1 MGRINIRKIESHLK
15 PVLIENAAVTLLQ
28 SSFIAFVL
36 LVSGLFFANAQPS
49 GGPYGPI
56 NQTYDL
62 PKVSGKI
69 YYVAPD
75 GKTESQGDQ
84 FAQPTTIES
93 AIANV
98 KTGDAIVLRGGTY
111 RTGDLEFNQ
120 GITIQPYA
128 DEQPIFKGTFEAKE
142 WKNINKGLWKT
153 SWTHFFPGSPDDWWS
168 RDRFGKETPLHV
180 FNNDM
185 VFVDGKILKST
196 GWEGD
201 VDENSFYIDYKN
213 GFVYIGTDP
222 TNRLV
227 EITAHNYG
235 LHRVTKDM
243 HGKSNDHKGVVIRG
257 VTLTQYAY
265 CGFEINGYE
274 PQGLADPSTFGK
286 DVVGSIIEHCT
297 FSFCGRVGAYLR
309 GDNLVLRHCN
319 VNNTTTEG
327 VYLLSSSDCLLEK
340 NMFSR
345 NNIEDIIG
353 YYPAAVK
360 IFNQTHRVTCQ
371 DNLIY
376 DLPIS
381 NGIWYDV
388 GNVDGR
394 FLNNWVEGV
403 GNSKGAGSN
412 NQMWPSNNGF
422 FFEISKGAICAGNV
436 FVNCDHGI
444 MILNSS
450 NVLVYQNTFM
460 NSTACFGRDKRSAVG
475 DHFGW
480 HPSTGPDVDQ
490 RFGHVF
496 VNNLLAGD
504 VNFKRPL
511 MLVWQHPDLCQK
523 LDKSPLKQYDYN
535 VYVKDINS
543 GFQTLV
549 YWSPASNAECQQA
562 IESLDGLKKVFD
574 GSSANSK
581 VFESYNMPLFKSI
594 ELGNFQLNQA
604 FPGANAAVTLPADVQ
619 KLLGLQAK
627 YKPYIGAFPVK

>member
-1 MGRINIRKIESHLK
+1 MKPIFIES
-15 PVLIENAAVTLLQ
+15 AVRKLLQ
-28 SSFIAFVL
+28 GSFLVIVL
-36 LVSGLFFANAQPS
+36 LVSGLYKANAQPS

-56 NQTYDL
+56 NQTYEL
-62 PKVSGKI
+62 PKVMGKI

-75 GKTESQGDQ
+75 GKAEWQGDQ
-84 FAQPTTIES
+84 LAQPTTIES

-120 GITIQPYA
+120 GIIIQPYA
-128 DEQPIFKGTFEAKE
+128 NEQPIFKGTLEAKE
-142 WKNINKGLWKT
+142 WKAISGGLWKT
-153 SWTHFFPGSPDDWWS
+153 SWNHLFAGSPDDWWT
-168 RDRFGKETPLHV
+168 RDQFGMETPLHI

-185 VFVDGKILKST
+185 VFVDGKILKSV
-196 GWEGD
+196 GWEGE

-213 GFVYIGTDP
+213 NFVYIGTDP
-222 TNRLV
+222 TNHLV

-235 LHRVTKDM
+235 LHRVIKDV
-243 HGKSNDHKGVVIRG
+243 HEKSNDHKGVVIRG

-265 CGFEINGYE
+265 CAFEIDGYE

-286 DVVGSIIEHCT
+286 DVVGSVIEHCT
-297 FSFCGRVGAYLR
+297 FSYCGRVGAYLR

-327 VYLLSSSDCLLEK
+327 IYLLSSSDCLLEK

-371 DNLIY
+371 DNLIF

-403 GNSKGAGSN
+403 GNNKGAGSN
-412 NQMWPSNNGF
+412 NQMWPSSNGF

-444 MILNSS
+444 MILNSA
-450 NVLVYQNTFM
+450 NVLVYQNTFV
-460 NSTACFGRDKRSAVG
+460 NSTACFGRDKRSAAG

-496 VNNLLAGD
+496 VNNLLTGD
-504 VNFKRPL
+504 
-511 MLVWQHPDLCQK
+511 
-523 LDKSPLKQYDYN
+523 
-535 VYVKDINS
+535 
-543 GFQTLV
+543 
-549 YWSPASNAECQQA
+549 AE
-562 IESLDGLKKVFD
+562 F
-574 GSSANSK
+574 
-581 VFESYNMPLFKSI
+581 
-594 ELGNFQLNQA
+594 
-604 FPGANAAVTLPADVQ
+604 
-619 KLLGLQAK
+619 
-627 YKPYIGAFPVK
+627 

>member
-1 MGRINIRKIESHLK
+1 MKTILT
-15 PVLIENAAVTLLQ
+15 ENAARKLHQ
-28 SSFIAFVL
+28 RSFIAIVL
-36 LVSGLFFANAQPS
+36 LVSGLLFANAQPS

-56 NQTYDL
+56 NQKYEL
-62 PKVSGKI
+62 PRVAGKI
-69 YYVAPD
+69 FYVAPD
-75 GKTESQGDQ
+75 GKAESQGDQ

-93 AIANV
+93 AVANV
-98 KTGDAIVLRGGTY
+98 KTGDAIILRGGTY

-128 DEQPIFKGTFEAKE
+128 DEQPVFKGTLEAKE
-142 WKNINKGLWKT
+142 WKAISGGLWKT
-153 SWTHFFPGSPDDWWS
+153 SWNHFFASSPDDWWT
-168 RDRFGKETPLHV
+168 RDRFGMETPLHI

-185 VFVDGKILKST
+185 VFVDGKILKSA
-196 GWEGD
+196 GWEGE

-213 GFVYIGTDP
+213 GFVYIGIDP
-222 TNRLV
+222 TDHLV

-235 LHRVTKDM
+235 IHRVTKDV

-257 VTLTQYAY
+257 ITLTQYAY
-265 CGFEINGYE
+265 CAFDIDGYE

-286 DVVGSIIEHCT
+286 DVVGSVIEHCT

-309 GDNLVLRHCN
+309 GDNLILRNCYVH
-319 VNNTTTEG
+319 NTTTEG

-340 NMFSR
+340 NKFSQ
-345 NNIEDIIG
+345 NNIENING

-360 IFNQTHRVTCQ
+360 IFNQTYRTTCR

-381 NGIWYDV
+381 HGIWYDV

-394 FLNNWVEGV
+394 FLNNWIEGV
-403 GNSKGAGSN
+403 GNNKGAGSN
-412 NQMWPSNNGF
+412 NQLWPGYSGF

-444 MILNSS
+444 VILNSS
-450 NVLVYQNTFM
+450 NVQVYQNTLV

-480 HPSTGPDVDQ
+480 HPSTGPDVEE

-496 VNNLLAGD
+496 VNNLLTGD
-504 VNFKRPL
+504 AYFKRPL
-511 MLVWQHPDLCQK
+511 MLVCQHRDLCEK
-523 LDKSPLKQYDYN
+523 LDKSQLKQYDYN
-535 VYVKDINS
+535 VYVKDVNS

-549 YWSPASNAECQQA
+549 YWSPVSNAECQEA
-562 IESLDGLKKVFD
+562 IESLDGLKKLFD
-574 GSSANSK
+574 GSSVNSK
-581 VFESYNMPLFKSI
+581 VFESYYMPLFKSI
-594 ELGNFQLNQA
+594 ELGNFQLNPA
-604 FPGANAAVTLPADVQ
+604 FPGANTAAVLPAEIQ

-627 YKPYIGAFPVK
+627 YKPYPGAFPVK